1 MKKIEIFS
9 RHCNTSKFSEDR
21 ERLKGFSKKSCYNN
35 LKETIDKNISNITFL
50 MDGNSEAHFLKN
62 EKEFELVKIDGGSQ
76 AKSWAS
82 ALEHVKNSNFS
93 DEQIIYFIEDDYLH
107 LENWNKVLLEGF
119 ELKSEYISLYD
130 HPDKYKLPIYQ
141 KLQSKIL
148 LGKSCHWRT
157 VPSTTLSF
165 AVKFKTFK
173 KHYEIYKKFNSIESG
188 KTKDH
193 EMFLDLWKNGSSLIS
208 SIPSYS
214 SHMDLHW
221 LAPTIDWEEVLNNVN
236 KS

>member
-9 RHCNTSKFSEDR
+9 RHCNVSKFSDDR
-21 ERLKGFSKKSCYNN
+21 KRLKGFSKETCFKN
-35 LKETIDKNISNITFL
+35 LKGTIDKNISNITFL
-50 MDGNSEAHFLKN
+50 MDGETEKHFLKN
-62 EKEFELVKIDGGSQ
+62 EKEFEIVNIEGGSQ

-82 ALEHVKNSNFS
+82 ALKYVNNKNFS
-93 DEQIIYFIEDDYLH
+93 DDQIIYFIEDDYLH
-107 LENWNKVLLEGF
+107 LKNWNNIMLEGF
-119 ELKSEYISLYD
+119 ELKADYVSLYD
-130 HPDKYKLPIYQ
+130 HLDKYKLPIYE

-173 KHYEIYKKFNSIESG
+173 KHYEIYKKFNFIETES
-188 KTKDH
+188 TKDH
-193 EMFLDLWKNGSSLIS
+193 EMFIELWKSGSNLIS
-208 SIPSYS
+208 SIPSYA

-221 LAPTIDWEEVLNNVN
+221 LAPTINWEEII
-236 KS
+236 KKY

>member
-9 RHCNTSKFSEDR
+9 RHCNFSKLSDDR
-21 ERLKGFSKKSCYNN
+21 ERLKGFSKETCYKN
-35 LKETIDKNISNITFL
+35 LKGTIDKNISNITFL
-50 MDGNSEAHFLKN
+50 MDGETEKHFLKN
-62 EKEFELVKIDGGSQ
+62 EKEFEIVNIEGGSQ

-82 ALEHVKNSNFS
+82 ALKYVNNKNFA
-93 DEQIIYFIEDDYLH
+93 DDQIIYFIEDDYLH
-107 LENWNKVLLEGF
+107 LKNWNNIMLEGF
-119 ELKSEYISLYD
+119 ELKADYVSLYD
-130 HPDKYKLPIYQ
+130 HLDKYKLPIYK

-173 KHYEIYKKFNSIESG
+173 KHYEIYKKFNFIETES
-188 KTKDH
+188 TKDH
-193 EMFLDLWKNGSSLIS
+193 EMFIELWKSGSNLIS
-208 SIPSYS
+208 SIPSYA

-221 LAPTIDWEEVLNNVN
+221 LAPTINWEEII
-236 KS
+236 KKY